1 MLLDAARFMDSNEC
15 QTIIAAARES
25 AGLPLEEVVGQLATA
40 RDKFVENIR
49 AKFKKQ

>member
-25 AGLPLEEVVGQLATA
+25 AGLPLEEVVAHLGVA
-40 RDKFVENIR
+40 RGKFAENAK
-49 AKFKKQ
+49 AKFKRQ